1 MSHLSPLLK
10 QSSKVCVKNGEGSWL
25 YDTSGNQYLD
35 FTAGIG
41 VTSTGHCHPTVVKAA
56 QEQVGNIIH
65 AQYTTVTH
73 EPMLKLTDRLVEK
86 MPKGL
91 DSVAFSNSGSEAV
104 EMAMRLARQATG
116 RANILTFHGGFHGR
130 TMAAAS
136 MTTSG
141 TKVRTGFHP
150 MMAGVVTS
158 PFPHLY
164 RYGWDEDTA
173 TEFCLKELD
182 EILKTHSAPSDTAA
196 MIIEPVQGEY
206 GYYPAPKA
214 FLEGVAQRCKD
225 HGILF
230 IADEIQA
237 GYGRTG
243 RFWSHQHAGVHP
255 DIIVTAKGLASGFPL
270 SAIAASEKLMSK
282 GLPGSQ
288 GGTYGANAVACAAA
302 LATLDVVDNEKLVE
316 NAAARGEQLYRR
328 LDAFRQG
335 TAWIDDLRGKGLML
349 GMEIAHSPDRPR
361 ADIAERLAAEAEK
374 RGLLLL
380 RCGTAGQIIRW
391 LPPLVVTE
399 EEVDDAADRFNRVLE
414 AVTAELQ

>member
-1 MSHLSPLLK
+1 MNHLSPLLK
-10 QSSKVCVKNGEGSWL
+10 QSTKICAKSGHGAWL
-25 YDTSGNQYLD
+25 YDADDNAYLD
-35 FTAGIG
+35 FTSGIG
-41 VTSTGHCHPTVVKAA
+41 VTSTGHCHPRVVEAA
-56 QEQVGNIIH
+56 QHQVGQIIH

-73 EPMLKLTDRLVEK
+73 QPMLDLTDRLAAK
-86 MPKGL
+86 MPRGL
-91 DSVAFSNSGSEAV
+91 DSVAFANSGSEAV
-104 EMAMRLARQATG
+104 EMALRLARHATG

-150 MMAGVVTS
+150 MMAGVVVA

-164 RYGWDEDTA
+164 RYGWDEQTA
-173 TEFCLKELD
+173 SEFCLKELD
-182 EILKTHSAPSDTAA
+182 EILKTHSAPRDTAA
-196 MIIEPVQGEY
+196 MVIEPVQGEY

-214 FLEGVAQRCKD
+214 FMEGLAQRCKD
-225 HGILF
+225 HGILL

-243 RFWSHQHAGVHP
+243 TFWSHEHSGVTP
-255 DIIVTAKGLASGFPL
+255 DIVITAKGLASGFPL
-270 SAIAASEKLMSK
+270 SAIAASETLMNK

-302 LATLDVVDNEKLVE
+302 LATLDVFEAEDLVR
-316 NAAARGEQLYRR
+316 NAAERGEQLYRR
-328 LDAFRQG
+328 LDSFKQEH
-335 TAWIDDLRGKGLML
+335 AWIDDLRGKGLML
-349 GMEIAHSPDRPR
+349 GMEIGHGPDRPR
-361 ADIAERLAAEAEK
+361 PDIAEKLTIAAEK

-391 LPPLVVTE
+391 LPPLVVNADE
-399 EEVDDAADRFNRVLE
+399 IDDAADRFQLVLE
-414 AVTAELQ
+414 STTEEL